1 MNRGFG
7 RPGPRGRRV
16 NKPTDFKAA
25 IVKLI
30 RFAKPFYPFIVVAIL
45 IAVASSV
52 LAVIAPNLL
61 GNLVDVINDGI
72 KTSIDMKEIWKL
84 AIPILII
91 FGLSAIFL
99 AIQSL
104 IMTWVVQ
111 NSSKKLRSNLLA
123 KVNKLPFNYFDK
135 TQTGDILSRMT
146 NDVDLMSQSLQD
158 GLASLISQGVLMIG
172 ALLMM
177 FITSW
182 QMSLGAVVAVLI
194 GFVIMMIIMKRSQKY
209 HAMRQKSLG
218 KINGHIEEVYSGLQV
233 IKVYNASKKS
243 KEEFETYNQEIY
255 DSNWR
260 SAFYG
265 RMMPNIMNF
274 IGNLSYVVVSV
285 LGAILVYNGIIKF
298 GVIISFMVYVRLFS
312 NPLSRIAQ
320 SFGSLQSA
328 AAASERV
335 FELLEQEE
343 LDDEEEITLYLS
355 PENVKGFIEF
365 ENVSFGYTP
374 EVEVIHNLNAI
385 AKPGQKVAIVGPTG
399 AGKTTIVSLLMRFY
413 ELNSGAI
420 KIDNIKTTDLKRS
433 NVRELF
439 DMVLQDSW
447 IIEGTVKENIIYA
460 REGISDEQVINA
472 AKTANIDHFIRT
484 LPKGYDTLLDE
495 KTTFSSGQLQLLTIA
510 RAMIDPAPFLIL
522 DEATSNVD
530 TRTEILI
537 QEAMDLLMKGKTSF
551 IIAHRLSTIKNADL
565 ILVLRDGDIVEQ
577 GTHDEL
583 IEQKGFYE
591 MLYTSQFEF

>member
-7 RPGPRGRRV
+7 GHGPKGRKT
-16 NKPTDFKAA
+16 NKPNDFKGS
-25 IVKLI
+25 IIKLI
-30 RFAKPFYPFIVVAIL
+30 KFIKPFYLPIIISIIIAI
-45 IAVASSV
+45 ASSI

-61 GNLVDVINDGI
+61 GNLVDVISDGI
-72 KTSIDMKEIWKL
+72 KTSIDMNEIWAL

-99 AIQSL
+99 LIQSL
-104 IMTWVVQ
+104 LMTNVVQ
-111 NSSKKLRSNLLA
+111 KSSKMLRSKVLQ

-158 GLASLISQGVLMIG
+158 GLASLISQIVLMLG
-172 ALLMM
+172 ALIMM

-182 QMSLGAVVAVLI
+182 QMSLGAIVAVLI
-194 GFVIMMIIMKRSQKY
+194 GFGIMMFIMKRSQKY
-209 HAMRQKSLG
+209 HSMRQKSLG

-243 KEEFETYNQEIY
+243 KEEFEKYNQEIY

-274 IGNLSYVVVSV
+274 MGNLSYVVVSV
-285 LGAILVYNGIIKF
+285 LGAILVYNGVIKF

-320 SFGSLQSA
+320 SFSSLQSA

-335 FELLEQEE
+335 FDLLEQEE
-343 LDDEEEITLYLS
+343 LDNEEDITIYLS
-355 PENVKGFIEF
+355 PENVKGYVEF
-365 ENVSFGYTP
+365 ENVSFGYLP
-374 EVEVIHNLNAI
+374 DVEVIHNFNAL
-385 AKPGQKVAIVGPTG
+385 AKPGQKIAIVGPTG

-413 ELNSGAI
+413 ELNSGSI
-420 KIDNIKTTDLKRS
+420 KIDDIKTTDLKRS

-460 REGISDEQVINA
+460 REGITNEQVINA

-510 RAMIDPAPFLIL
+510 RAMINPAPFLIL

-537 QEAMDLLMKGKTSF
+537 QEAMDVLMEGKTSF

-565 ILVLRDGDIVEQ
+565 ILVLKDGDIIEQ

-583 IEQKGFYE
+583 LAKKGFYE
-591 MLYTSQFEF
+591 MLYNSQFEF